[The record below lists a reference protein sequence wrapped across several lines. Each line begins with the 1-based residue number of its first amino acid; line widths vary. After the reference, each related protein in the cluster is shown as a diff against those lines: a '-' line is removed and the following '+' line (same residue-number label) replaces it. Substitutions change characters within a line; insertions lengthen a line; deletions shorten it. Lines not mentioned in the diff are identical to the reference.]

1 MRALVTTHDPKQPEQ
16 TTQEK
21 ETDDVICIHEDILT
35 QLGMNPEKI
44 RALAAEFMAHGIL
57 PSAVGG
63 FADVQGPRPRGLP
76 QVDWL
81 AGEPAPQL
89 LLVGVDDRHGE
100 GARIAGRANVRI
112 VHASNGR
119 PTRLTQ
125 DDRVHLPDL
134 LRPYGWSAI
143 DRVLLRFFILTLF
156 EAR

>member
-1 MRALVTTHDPKQPEQ
+1 M
-16 TTQEK
+16 
-21 ETDDVICIHEDILT
+21 ICIHEDILA

-57 PSAVGG
+57 PSAVQG
-63 FADVQGPRPRGLP
+63 FADVQGPRPQGLP

-81 AGEPAPQL
+81 AAEPAPHRL

-100 GARIAGRANVRI
+100 GTRIAGKANIRI
-112 VHASNGR
+112 VHVSNGR
-119 PTRLTQ
+119 PARLTQ
-125 DDRVHLPDL
+125 DDRVHLPDV

-143 DRVLLRFFILTLF
+143 DRALLRFFILTLF